1 MHDSAP
7 NENFFDVRNSSI
19 NQQNILQE
27 YNKFKQQYNDDADE
41 KKLKNNLSGLNQK
54 VIKNLKEQRL
64 TYVNYE
70 SETYNNSVIRIKN
83 DTLLN
88 SDPGTLD
95 IQENAMSSCY
105 EDKSKTVEFEDIK
118 KLFKQ
123 QKKKAPI
130 TEQPS
135 TDDLLFIQSNTS
147 YSIDQGLKSKHFV
160 KINDFIEKQKQ
171 NTQKH
176 A

>member
-1 MHDSAP
+1 M
-7 NENFFDVRNSSI
+7 
-19 NQQNILQE
+19 
-27 YNKFKQQYNDDADE
+27 
-41 KKLKNNLSGLNQK
+41 KNNLSGLNQK

-88 SDPGTLD
+88 SDAGTLD

-130 TEQPS
+130 TE
-135 TDDLLFIQSNTS
+135 
-147 YSIDQGLKSKHFV
+147 
-160 KINDFIEKQKQ
+160 
-171 NTQKH
+171 
-176 A
+176 